1 MPERLDDITVEE
13 LSLVPKGAHPGT
25 DFVPL
30 SKSAENEPVEEEI
43 TDDLKKSHAEAE
55 KLVKDAFGEEAKAE
69 PASEQVGDLL
79 KDGFDNLVTSHLL
92 RKSGKSPQ
100 PHEVQQLW
108 AHLAAHHEFTEQAG
122 KLMSTALGKGAITPD
137 EVREII
143 ANQQPVDLAKS
154 FIDGIDGLTKEQL
167 NAVADAILAK
177 TADEDMPEEEGDPL
191 NDRMDRMEKAIAA
204 VTDELAKSHSEILER
219 LEKSSEKQVPEPVA
233 PEPEVNPTLAKG
245 VDSLL
250 EKLAKLEG
258 QFRNVEARAKAA
270 LGEDPGEI

>member
-30 SKSAENEPVEEEI
+30 SKSADNENVEEEI
-43 TDDLKKSHAEAE
+43 TENLEKSQDDSEANA
-55 KLVKDAFGEEAKAE
+55 D
-69 PASEQVGDLL
+69 QVADLL
-79 KDGFDNLVTSHLL
+79 K
-92 RKSGKSPQ
+92 
-100 PHEVQQLW
+100 E
-108 AHLAAHHEFTEQAG
+108 
-122 KLMSTALGKGAITPD
+122 GAITPN
-137 EVREII
+137 EAREELDK
-143 ANQQPVDLAKS
+143 QDSVDLAKS
-154 FIDGIDGLTKEQL
+154 FIDGIDGLTNEQL
-167 NAVADAILAK
+167 TAVADAILAK
-177 TADEDMPEEEGDPL
+177 TADEDMPEEDEEDPL

-219 LEKSSEKQVPEPVA
+219 LEKSSEKQAPEQVA
-233 PEPEVNPTLAKG
+233 PESEVDPALAKG

>member
-30 SKSAENEPVEEEI
+30 SKSADNENVEEEI
-43 TDDLKKSHAEAE
+43 TENLEKSQDDSEAN
-55 KLVKDAFGEEAKAE
+55 A
-69 PASEQVGDLL
+69 EQVADLL
-79 KDGFDNLVTSHLL
+79 K
-92 RKSGKSPQ
+92 
-100 PHEVQQLW
+100 E
-108 AHLAAHHEFTEQAG
+108 
-122 KLMSTALGKGAITPD
+122 GAITPN
-137 EVREII
+137 EGREAIGM
-143 ANQQPVDLAKS
+143 QPFDLAKS
-154 FIDGIDGLTKEQL
+154 FIYSIDELTPEQL

-177 TADEDMPEEEGDPL
+177 TADEDMPEEDEEDPL

-204 VTDELAKSHSEILER
+204 VTDGLAKSYSEILER
-219 LEKSSEKQVPEPVA
+219 LEKSSEKQAPEQVA
-233 PEPEVNPTLAKG
+233 PEPEVDPVLAKG